1 MRELQGAI
9 IIGAAFQ
16 TLLGYTGLMSL
27 LVRYGIGI
35 FSASLFFVVS
45 IYLYKLQLFTKQ
57 NLLLWIDASVMLK
70 AEKFMLKNC
79 RGSSETWTQIL

>member
-9 IIGAAFQ
+9 IIGSAFQ

-35 FSASLFFVVS
+35 LSACLFFVVS
-45 IYLYKLQLFTKQ
+45 FYLYKLQFFTKH
-57 NLLLWIDASVMLK
+57 NLLVGIDASVMLR
-70 AEKFMLKNC
+70 AEKFMLRNC
-79 RGSSETWTQIL
+79 RGSSGTWTKKL